1 MSVSDSVMIIGAGP
15 YGLSIAAHLKAR
27 GVPFRIFGKPMHNWR
42 AKMPQGM
49 HLKSDGFASNLS
61 HPGDT
66 FTLEHFSRQQ
76 GFEYAHEG
84 IPVPIENFIAYG
96 DAFQR
101 RFVPELEE
109 RLVVALDRNSDG
121 SGFAARLDNGEIAT
135 ARKVVLA
142 IGISDFPYMPPHL
155 AGAPAEFVSHP
166 ADHADMAAFRG
177 RSLAIVGAGS
187 SAIDLAALAQEA
199 GSDVTLVMRRP
210 ELRFH
215 SRATLDRPL
224 AERIRAP
231 NTGIGPGWRS
241 VFYTETPRLFRR
253 FVPSDRRHRIVN
265 SSHGPAGG
273 WYMRER
279 IVGKV
284 PVMAGSEPQ
293 GVEIRNGR
301 VDLKLGDP
309 EGLRTLT
316 SDHVIVATGYRV
328 DLRKIGFLA
337 ETLRRDI
344 AAIDNK
350 PELSPHFE
358 TTVPGLYVVG
368 PAASHSFGPMFRFVF
383 GAPYTAPRVAKHLA
397 ASVARSSR
405 VERPPMV
412 AAPAPADARG

>member
-15 YGLSIAAHLKAR
+15 YGLSIAAHLRAR
-27 GVPFRIFGKPMHNWR
+27 GVSFRIFGRLMHNWR

-61 HPGDT
+61 DPGDA
-66 FTLEHFSRQQ
+66 FTLERFSQQQ
-76 GFEYAHEG
+76 GFDYAPEG
-84 IPVPIENFIAYG
+84 IPVPIANFIAYG

-109 RLVVALDRNSDG
+109 RLVVALDRDADG
-121 SGFAARLDNGEIAT
+121 GFAAQLDNGEIAT

-142 IGISDFPYMPPHL
+142 IGISDFRYIPPHL
-155 AGAPAEFVSHP
+155 AGAPTEFVSHP

-199 GSDVTLVMRRP
+199 GADVTLVMRRP
-210 ELRFH
+210 DLRFH

-241 VFYTETPRLFRR
+241 VFYTQTPPLFRR
-253 FVPSDRRHRIVN
+253 LLPSDMRHRIVN

-284 PVMAGSEPQ
+284 PVVAGSTPQ
-293 GVEIRNGR
+293 GVEIRDGR
-301 VDLKLGDP
+301 VDLKLGGP

-316 SDHVIVATGYRV
+316 ADHVIVATGYRV
-328 DLRKIGFLA
+328 DLRKVGFLA
-337 ETLRRDI
+337 DTLRRDI
-344 AAIDNK
+344 VAIDNK

-358 TTVPGLYVVG
+358 TSVPGLYVVG

-383 GAPYTAPRVAKHLA
+383 GAPYTAPRIAKHLA
-397 ASVARSSR
+397 ASVARR
-405 VERPPMV
+405 AAVQRPPMV
-412 AAPAPADARG
+412 AEPARG